1 MRYLKK
7 YKVFESKEEI
17 DDTISVLKDLIL
29 DIKDKDLNVEVKLR
43 RIYGTNPDKFPVFEN
58 KILMVIK
65 KPGEDLPANHL
76 NAPSF
81 HINKLGDEIFQIIDF
96 MYNQDWVVEVDNSY
110 IQGCNFESKSRGN
123 LPFGVEFFN
132 HIYFKD
138 GKVKIKENRKLS
150 DLSEIKYPIVDFR
163 IQFMKSK

>member
-1 MRYLKK
+1 MKYLNK
-7 YKVFESKEEI
+7 YKVFESMVNGKSTKEEV
-17 DDTISVLKDLIL
+17 DDIKSVLNDMVL
-29 DIKDKDLNVEVKLR
+29 DIKDKDLSVEV
-43 RIYGTNPDKFPVFEN
+43 ISWFSWYNEN

-163 IQFMKSK
+163 IQFMKYK